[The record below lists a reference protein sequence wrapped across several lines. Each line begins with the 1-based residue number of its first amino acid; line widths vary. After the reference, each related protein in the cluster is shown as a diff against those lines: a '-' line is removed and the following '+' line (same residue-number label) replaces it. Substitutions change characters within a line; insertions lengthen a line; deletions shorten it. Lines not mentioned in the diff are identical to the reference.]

1 MRFFEILT
9 LGTLFLALGA
19 RFWPAEKRPSWVNC
33 STGAAILLILVH
45 LLIEGYR
52 WQMVP
57 AYILAGLL
65 FVLSV
70 PRLLGAK
77 AASPVGRGRKTV
89 NGIGT
94 ALGFVAL
101 VIAALLPALVPVF
114 QLPEPQGPYA
124 VGVRDFELQDQ
135 SRLGV
140 LFARADEPRRLAV
153 RVWYPAETID
163 GFTRRPY
170 ATDAELRTTLPWLA
184 AEELSLPSFFYSHLK
199 HVKTFSYE
207 DAPVLDSKQP
217 LPVIFFSHGLYSYVS
232 QNTVLM
238 EHLASKGY
246 VVFSIAHTYDA
257 APVIFPNG
265 DVIELPAPYTNKE
278 LEKHYQ
284 PPEEAIELA
293 METKPKFGGGK
304 TYDERYEGFLGEIKL
319 KWLADDRI
327 LLESPAVWLADRLF
341 VVDALA
347 KGEAPDTIADLL
359 ARADLTRV
367 GHMGMSYGGSTAAA
381 TCYADSRCA
390 AVINLDGSD
399 FHHTGINVDIPVPFM
414 MLYSDSMNG
423 WGFVEGSPARP
434 FGFNDFSYARFET
447 AGLRDD
453 IIRLHVKG
461 STHLGVSDA
470 QLMARGPLHNMFMG
484 PIDGYLMI
492 GILNDFVSG
501 FFDKYLRGSSNDFPQ
516 EQFTEY
522 ADDVVPHDV
531 SGVREW
537 WLSKSA
543 EEQAIL
549 EQKLEEAQV
558 APASK

>member
-1 MRFFEILT
+1 MLATDVLLLLSLVGFCVAWLWRG
-9 LGTLFLALGA
+9 LGPRSAVLWSLAA
-19 RFWPAEKRPSWVNC
+19 
-33 STGAAILLILVH
+33 GAALFALLGVLAGRWQAAIGGVVAGIFLLILVIRH
-45 LLIEGYR
+45 IQGA
-52 WQMVP
+52 QPKTGIPFVSG
-57 AYILAGLL
+57 AL
-65 FVLSV
+65 FVLLTSLAFA
-70 PRLLGAK
+70 PLYWIPIFSCRNRK
-77 AASPVGRGRKTV
+77 ALMRSGC
-89 NGIGT
+89 GILSYRTRAGWV
-94 ALGFVAL
+94 FCS
-101 VIAALLPALVPVF
+101 LP
-114 QLPEPQGPYA
+114 
-124 VGVRDFELQDQ
+124 
-135 SRLGV
+135 
-140 LFARADEPRRLAV
+140 ADEPRRLAV
-153 RVWYPAETID
+153 RVWYPAETTD
-163 GFTRRPY
+163 GLTRRPY
-170 ATDAELRTTLPWLA
+170 ATDAELRTTFPWLA

-207 DAPVLDSKQP
+207 DAPVLDSEQP
-217 LPVIFFSHGLYSYVS
+217 LPVIFFSHGLYSYAS

-278 LEKHYQ
+278 LEKRYQ
-284 PPEEAIELA
+284 PSEEAIELA

-319 KWLADDRI
+319 KWVADDRI

-367 GHMGMSYGGSTAAA
+367 GHMGMSFGASAAAA
-381 TCYADSRCA
+381 TAYADPRCVA
-390 AVINLDGSD
+390 AISLDGSD

-414 MLYSDSMNG
+414 MLYSDSMNS
-423 WGFVEGSPARP
+423 WGVVEDSGNRP
-434 FGFNDFSYARFET
+434 FGFNDFSYERFET

-461 STHLGVSDA
+461 STHYGVSDI
-470 QLMARGPLHNMFMG
+470 QLMMRGPLHNMLAG
-484 PIDGYLMI
+484 PIDGNLMI

-501 FFDKYLRGSSNDFPQ
+501 FFDKYLRGITNDFPQ

-543 EEQAIL
+543 EERAVL
-549 EQKLEEAQV
+549 EQKLEEALI
-558 APASK
+558 APAPK